1 MSRYIFLFDLDST
14 VTKQEILPT
23 ISKRLGIYERMSELT
38 ESTMRGEIP
47 FKQSFLQR
55 VELLKDVPVSEVNEM
70 VSRIQLNNHLV
81 DFIQKNHDRCHI
93 VTGNLDVWIDGVI
106 RKLGMERNTFCSK
119 AIVKNDYIE
128 DVFNI
133 VDKNAVIGQM
143 VLPFVAIGDGN
154 NDAEMI
160 EAAEVGIGYGGVRE
174 IAPAVLACA
183 SHAIYDE
190 EKLVEFFLK
199 MKRRI
204 IRVRY
209 SMVKKVLF
217 ILHS

>member
-55 VELLKDVPVSEVNEM
+55 VELLKDVPVIEVNEM

-190 EKLVEFFLK
+190 EKLVEFLE
-199 MKRRI
+199 R
-204 IRVRY
+204 
-209 SMVKKVLF
+209 L
-217 ILHS
+217 L

>member
-1 MSRYIFLFDLDST
+1 MSIYIFLFDLDST

-55 VELLKDVPVSEVNEM
+55 VELLKDVPVSEENEM

-190 EKLVEFFLK
+190 EKLVEFLE
-199 MKRRI
+199 R
-204 IRVRY
+204 
-209 SMVKKVLF
+209 L
-217 ILHS
+217 L

>member
-14 VTKQEILPT
+14 GTKQEILPT

-190 EKLVEFFLK
+190 EKLVEFLE
-199 MKRRI
+199 R
-204 IRVRY
+204 
-209 SMVKKVLF
+209 L
-217 ILHS
+217 L

>member
-81 DFIQKNHDRCHI
+81 DSIQKNHDR
-93 VTGNLDVWIDGVI
+93 
-106 RKLGMERNTFCSK
+106 
-119 AIVKNDYIE
+119 
-128 DVFNI
+128 
-133 VDKNAVIGQM
+133 
-143 VLPFVAIGDGN
+143 
-154 NDAEMI
+154 
-160 EAAEVGIGYGGVRE
+160 
-174 IAPAVLACA
+174 
-183 SHAIYDE
+183 
-190 EKLVEFFLK
+190 
-199 MKRRI
+199 
-204 IRVRY
+204 
-209 SMVKKVLF
+209 
-217 ILHS
+217 

>member
-93 VTGNLDVWIDGVI
+93 VTGNLDGWIDVVI

-190 EKLVEFFLK
+190 EKLVEFLE
-199 MKRRI
+199 R
-204 IRVRY
+204 
-209 SMVKKVLF
+209 L
-217 ILHS
+217 L

>member
-160 EAAEVGIGYGGVRE
+160 EAAEVGIGYGEVRE

-190 EKLVEFFLK
+190 EKLVEFLE
-199 MKRRI
+199 R
-204 IRVRY
+204 
-209 SMVKKVLF
+209 L
-217 ILHS
+217 L

>member
-1 MSRYIFLFDLDST
+1 MSRYIVLFDLDST

-93 VTGNLDVWIDGVI
+93 VTGNLDVWIDEVI

-190 EKLVEFFLK
+190 EKLVEFLE
-199 MKRRI
+199 R
-204 IRVRY
+204 
-209 SMVKKVLF
+209 L
-217 ILHS
+217 L

>member
-23 ISKRLGIYERMSELT
+23 ISKRLGIYERRSELT

-190 EKLVEFFLK
+190 EKLVEFLE
-199 MKRRI
+199 R
-204 IRVRY
+204 
-209 SMVKKVLF
+209 L
-217 ILHS
+217 L